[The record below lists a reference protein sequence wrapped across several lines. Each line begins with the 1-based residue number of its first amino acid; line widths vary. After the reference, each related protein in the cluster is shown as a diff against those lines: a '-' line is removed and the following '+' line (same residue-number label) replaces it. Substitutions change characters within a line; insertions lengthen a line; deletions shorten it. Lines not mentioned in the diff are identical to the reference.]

1 MVDIL
6 RFTKK
11 LVTSSIG
18 TTSNTTIKEVILFNY
33 SKDTTYDSYESLFI
47 TANGYFKNTAVKELM
62 NSGIPKEK
70 IVIGKPV
77 TPGDASNTGWI
88 SAIDFHNWSQRAANE
103 IGW

>member
-1 MVDIL
+1 M
-6 RFTKK
+6 
-11 LVTSSIG
+11 
-18 TTSNTTIKEVILFNY
+18 
-33 SKDTTYDSYESLFI
+33 FI
-47 TANGYFKNTAVKELM
+47 SANGYFKNTAVKELM

-103 IGW
+103 IGWQTGIMDWQYKSDASGAYVHTYLHGTTTEWFNLNL